1 MKLAA
6 ISTIDRLEVTM
17 HAAFRKSGALRKAPD
32 ALLPM
37 FTNRVE
43 NANTFGPQSHRV
55 GPCSE
60 GWLKSWRKS
69 ALQSTRST
77 TDCPALGG
85 CPTSPSAGRSTLLR
99 ADALKGAP
107 PQAHTRATV

>member
-1 MKLAA
+1 
-6 ISTIDRLEVTM
+6 M

-77 TDCPALGG
+77 TGCPALGEYSDHR
-85 CPTSPSAGRSTLLR
+85 CPGPCVCGEHTAAPVVPGAELAR
-99 ADALKGAP
+99 ARHRRRDGGGDG
-107 PQAHTRATV
+107 